1 MLCYLYRII
10 GVAGHHSTILK
21 AGREYK
27 WIIYYPLND
36 GLDLFLSLVL
46 QFIKR
51 IMLIA
56 QCWEI
61 SVQVYLQLKYDGTKY
76 L

>member
-56 QCWEI
+56 Q
-61 SVQVYLQLKYDGTKY
+61 
-76 L
+76 